1 MSHTPSRKLQCSA
14 IMSLPQRSSSR
25 EKILNPTNRCTT
37 SGTPHALAGRV
48 LCWLH
53 GKRFNE
59 GKPVTFAADSANAVR
74 LLFPDQNIDLAPIA
88 EAK

>member
-14 IMSLPQRSSSR
+14 IMAFPQRSSSR

-37 SGTPHALAGRV
+37 SGTLHTCGRV

-53 GKRFNE
+53 GKRFDE
-59 GKPVTFAADSANAVR
+59 GKPVTFAADSANTVR
-74 LLFPDQNIDLAPIA
+74 LLFPNQKIDLAPIA
-88 EAK
+88 EAKS